1 MKLIESNFSLALFQL
16 PDLNLVYLD
25 PYNNTFGET
34 SWVIVVLVMIIC
46 IFVIFAILLQFGI
59 VLFVRYD

>member
-46 IFVIFAILLQFGI
+46 TLVIFAILLQFGI